1 MTHRAPIE
9 IVAYSPAWP
18 ERFAAE
24 QSALAAIFPAPE
36 IRIEHIG
43 STSVPGLAAKPVLDI
58 LIGALSLAQV
68 EARGPRP
75 CGRVFHAEERVGRAV
90 WR

>member
-1 MTHRAPIE
+1 MTHRATIE
-9 IVAYSPAWP
+9 MVAYSTAWP

-36 IRIEHIG
+36 FRIEHIG
-43 STSVPGLAAKPVLDI
+43 STSVSGLAAKPVVDI

-75 CGRVFHAEERVGRAV
+75 RGRVFRAEERIGRAL
-90 WR
+90 